1 VKRAT
6 YERYKMETDRIS
18 LNNWI
23 EKEREE
29 IEEGKRLILMLEDY
43 GLRVFINSHATD
55 ENGMIIVNENND
67 VLREGN

>member
-1 VKRAT
+1 
-6 YERYKMETDRIS
+6 MENDRIS
-18 LNNWI
+18 LNNWF

-55 ENGMIIVNENND
+55 ENGMIIVNENGD
-67 VLREGN
+67 VIREGN

>member
-1 VKRAT
+1 
-6 YERYKMETDRIS
+6 METDRIS

>member
-1 VKRAT
+1 
-6 YERYKMETDRIS
+6 MENDIIS
-18 LNNWI
+18 LNNWF

-55 ENGMIIVNENND
+55 ENGMIIVNENGD
-67 VLREGN
+67 VIREGN